1 MGRTIN
7 EDMQTTGERLKF
19 PDKPIATAGLGV
31 VCALVLLAVLS
42 WPTLVGSTTSQ
53 NLNAGASS
61 TVANTSTVTY
71 AALPSATIQ
80 TRSSQSVSETAN
92 EVSVV
97 TASKAGTGNSS
108 NGAFSVS
115 ISSSS
120 SVASTVAETTLAT
133 SITSSSLTIQA
144 GTTVESSATQPD
156 LISSLSVSESSSNH
170 YSIFSTLVVLSIV
183 SLAIAL
189 SSMFFVRRSV
199 NSEEIAEIQKA

>member
-1 MGRTIN
+1 
-7 EDMQTTGERLKF
+7 
-19 PDKPIATAGLGV
+19 
-31 VCALVLLAVLS
+31 
-42 WPTLVGSTTSQ
+42 
-53 NLNAGASS
+53 
-61 TVANTSTVTY
+61 
-71 AALPSATIQ
+71 
-80 TRSSQSVSETAN
+80 
-92 EVSVV
+92 
-97 TASKAGTGNSS
+97 
-108 NGAFSVS
+108 
-115 ISSSS
+115 
-120 SVASTVAETTLAT
+120 VASTVAETTLAT